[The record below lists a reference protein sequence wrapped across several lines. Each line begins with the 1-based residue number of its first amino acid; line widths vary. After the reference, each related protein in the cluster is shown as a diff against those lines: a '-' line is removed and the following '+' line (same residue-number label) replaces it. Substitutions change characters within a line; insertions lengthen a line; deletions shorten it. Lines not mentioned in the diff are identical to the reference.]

1 MCESDLRIQKREKV
15 REIEGEEWVIMREN
29 GWTNWIKKRVK
40 CRVQERKNEWEKDWA
55 KRKKKKQVSQS
66 EVEDEWKK
74 KR

>member
-15 REIEGEEWVIMREN
+15 REIEGVEWVIMREN
-29 GWTNWIKKRVK
+29 GWTNWIIKRVK